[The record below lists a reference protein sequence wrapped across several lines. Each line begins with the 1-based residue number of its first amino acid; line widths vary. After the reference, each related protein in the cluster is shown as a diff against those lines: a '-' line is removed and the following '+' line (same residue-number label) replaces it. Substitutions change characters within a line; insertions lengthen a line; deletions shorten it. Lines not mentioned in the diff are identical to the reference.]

1 MTEAHVMLDIETL
14 GTRPGSM
21 ITAIGACTFGP
32 GVARAARRTLYL
44 RPMLEDQ
51 ARVGLGIDPAS
62 VLWWLGQDDA
72 ARAAM
77 RQRDS
82 MPLLSALLRL
92 RSFLLDAA
100 TGDRKLHV
108 WCYGPSFDAVMIERA
123 WYRLHCGGAPWS
135 YRELRCLRTLL
146 GLAGLSMRDFP
157 PAVAHDALA
166 DAMAQADAAEVA
178 LRILAARVFG
188 EAQEEETA
196 HAPA

>member
-1 MTEAHVMLDIETL
+1 MSEAHVMLDIETL

-32 GVARAARRTLYL
+32 GVPRAARRTLYL
-44 RPMLEDQ
+44 RPTLDDQ
-51 ARVGLGIDPAS
+51 ARAGMSIDPAT
-62 VLWWLGQDDA
+62 VLWWLGQGDD
-72 ARAAM
+72 ARAALCH
-77 RQRDS
+77 RDD
-82 MPLLSALLRL
+82 MPLLSALLSL
-92 RSFLLDAA
+92 RSFLLDATDGA
-100 TGDRKLHV
+100 EHLQI
-108 WCYGPSFDAVMIERA
+108 WCHGPSFDAVLIERA
-123 WYRLHCGGAPWS
+123 WYRLRCGGEPWS

-157 PAVAHDALA
+157 AAVAHDALA

-196 HAPA
+196 HA